1 MRKEILQVE
10 SNNPFIP
17 FLLQSNSF
25 KKEGIQSEWKKRKKN
40 YAKNNFFSLLKEAKN
55 AICNYSNIGSTL
67 SFSLSIIF
75 TLFSIVLFL
84 INLVP
89 LLLNLFSGSKTDI
102 IAGIPTLII
111 FNLIAFSAVFLI
123 LGILSENIN
132 HLLEIKIGKKVR
144 VKEKINF

>member
-1 MRKEILQVE
+1 ME
-10 SNNPFIP
+10 
-17 FLLQSNSF
+17 
-25 KKEGIQSEWKKRKKN
+25 KKKKN

-89 LLLNLFSGSKTDI
+89 LLLNLFSGSK
-102 IAGIPTLII
+102 LI
-111 FNLIAFSAVFLI
+111 
-123 LGILSENIN
+123 
-132 HLLEIKIGKKVR
+132 
-144 VKEKINF
+144 

>member
-1 MRKEILQVE
+1 M
-10 SNNPFIP
+10 
-17 FLLQSNSF
+17 
-25 KKEGIQSEWKKRKKN
+25 
-40 YAKNNFFSLLKEAKN
+40 
-55 AICNYSNIGSTL
+55 
-67 SFSLSIIF
+67 
-75 TLFSIVLFL
+75 LFL